1 MCEYKQL
8 TLSAFLVKR
17 RFSNGINPRQPHTM
31 AARDLINDKPKQIYS
46 SSLASS
52 ASCSLISSCCISF
65 GTSS

>member
-31 AARDLINDKPKQIYS
+31 AARDLIND
-46 SSLASS
+46 
-52 ASCSLISSCCISF
+52 
-65 GTSS
+65 